1 MFKIQNITGTNL
13 ALSLEKGGII
23 LPNGAYYDLDGICSR
38 KWIHTNQG
46 LKDLIR
52 ARHIRVT
59 QDSEAH
65 IPKMVISTNAK
76 IFELLKK
83 AESAPP
89 VLPQNTYSSMRA
101 AQQAPAISKA
111 VFPHNRGAKIIYPTP
126 PQDEPI
132 IIDLSLCPDAEED
145 SPWLVTVP
153 AKEPVIDPV
162 EVAEPVVEAPA
173 VEAPVVEAPVVEA
186 PVVEEPVVEAP
197 VVEAPEG
204 ADLVVE
210 APEVEEPVVAEP
222 AVEVAP
228 VVEKQW
234 KRRGRKPKNTEEL
247 DGPDQSN

>member
-1 MFKIQNITGTNL
+1 MYKIQNITGTNL
-13 ALSLEKGGII
+13 ALSLEKSGII

-38 KWIHTNQG
+38 KWIHTNEG
-46 LKDLIR
+46 LKGLIK

-65 IPKMVISTNAK
+65 IPKIAISTNAK

-89 VLPQNTYSSMRA
+89 GLPQNTYSPMRA
-101 AQQAPAISKA
+101 AQQAPAISHT
-111 VFPHNRGAKIIYPTP
+111 VFPHNRGAKVVYPTP

-162 EVAEPVVEAPA
+162 EEPVVA
-173 VEAPVVEAPVVEA
+173 APVVAAPD
-186 PVVEEPVVEAP
+186 VEEPVIEASE
-197 VVEAPEG
+197 VVVAS
-204 ADLVVE
+204 AI
-210 APEVEEPVVAEP
+210 EEPVEAP

-234 KRRGRKPKNTEEL
+234 KRRGRKLKNTEDL